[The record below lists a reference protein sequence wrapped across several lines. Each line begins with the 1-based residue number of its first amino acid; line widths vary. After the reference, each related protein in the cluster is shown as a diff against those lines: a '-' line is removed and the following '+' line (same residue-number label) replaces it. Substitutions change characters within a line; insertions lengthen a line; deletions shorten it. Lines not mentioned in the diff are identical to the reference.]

1 MADEKKIEVSEEE
14 AQKLLNKGKKKAEET
29 INDVDKF
36 ERLLQRIEKKLKLVP
51 IAGTTLAIVPT
62 MISLV
67 KSYVEKEYTDI
78 PIGSVIAMVS
88 ALIYFASPVDLIP
101 DNVPVIGYVDDM
113 AVITVCLK
121 MVQSDIDE
129 YLEWRE
135 KNGKNIE

>member
-1 MADEKKIEVSEEE
+1 MPEKNLEVSEEE
-14 AQKLLNKGKKKAEET
+14 AQKLLDKGKKKAEET
-29 INDVDKF
+29 INDEDKF

-51 IAGTTLAIVPT
+51 IAGTTLAIIPT

-67 KSYVEKEYTDI
+67 KSYVQKEYTDI

-88 ALIYFASPVDLIP
+88 ALIYFVSPIDLIP
-101 DNVPVIGYVDDM
+101 DNIPVIGYVDDM

-129 YLEWRE
+129 YTEWRE